1 MEISNLVEKFLIRS
15 KTPVRPITWR
25 EYKEGEYSINEVFED
40 DGFRQIKHRI
50 ASTNSGIYACWREER
65 WSPNE
70 KTMDITYFKDQAL
83 SFSLRMTGNYIKGFK
98 VLIFQLDGLTED
110 PDESLPFILNTIDLE
125 IIYRTQE
132 RQLEIK
138 RIRVGIDKKQK
149 RGYTVLDGLTSLK
162 DGTYKYGKNVYA
174 INLMERVE
182 IQIWSDL
189 RSTAIYP
196 KTIGE
201 TSAINISD
209 YFMNY
214 GWLNRADSVRDYMET
229 LINPS

>member
-1 MEISNLVEKFLIRS
+1 MRAV
-15 KTPVRPITWR
+15 TCR

-50 ASTNSGIYACWREER
+50 ASNNSGIYACWREER
-65 WSPNE
+65 WSTDE
-70 KTMDITYFKDQAL
+70 KTVDITYFKDQAL

-98 VLIFQLDGLTED
+98 VLMFQLDGLTED

-125 IIYRTQE
+125 IIYRTQD

-149 RGYTVLDGLTSLK
+149 RGYTVLDGLKSLK
-162 DGTYKYGKNVYA
+162 DGTYKYGTNVYA
-174 INLMERVE
+174 INLGERVE
-182 IQIWSDL
+182 IQIWSDVQ
-189 RSTAIYP
+189 STAIYP
-196 KTIGE
+196 KTIGQ
-201 TSAINISD
+201 TSTINMSD
-209 YFMNY
+209 YFMNH